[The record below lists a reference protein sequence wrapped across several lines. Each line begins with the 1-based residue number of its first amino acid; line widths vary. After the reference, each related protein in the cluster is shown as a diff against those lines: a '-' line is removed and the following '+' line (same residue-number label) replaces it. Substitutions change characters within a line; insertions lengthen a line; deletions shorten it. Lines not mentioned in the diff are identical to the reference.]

1 MSRSAKKGPFV
12 SIRLFDK
19 VQKMNKCDKKY
30 LIWTWSRSSM
40 ILPKMIGHT
49 IAVYNGHKHIP
60 IFIREEMIGHKLGE
74 FSKTRQF
81 RSHRKKDRKKKRG
94 GGR

>member
-49 IAVYNGHKHIP
+49 IAVHNGHKHIP

-74 FSKTRQF
+74 FSKTR
-81 RSHRKKDRKKKRG
+81 
-94 GGR
+94 